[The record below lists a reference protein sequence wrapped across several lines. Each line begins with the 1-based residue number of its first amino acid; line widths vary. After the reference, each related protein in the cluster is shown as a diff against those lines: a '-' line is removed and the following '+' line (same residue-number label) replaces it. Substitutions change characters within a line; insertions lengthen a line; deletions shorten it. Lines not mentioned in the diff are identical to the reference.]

1 MKVKEIPRIV
11 YDRVYVAQDGR
22 EFKTME
28 ECEAYEISIDDIL
41 KRKKEVEKAVKKL
54 EIKEIFDHCWIRT
67 DRCFISD
74 NSAFAWYKLN
84 NEDDLELLEEYF
96 DEAIYIGRQINYP
109 DIVCIEQWDDGYNY
123 AFVSDM
129 IEEVKDYF
137 KDLGYKVMIEKE

>member
-1 MKVKEIPRIV
+1 MRVKEIPRTV

-54 EIKEIFDHCWIRT
+54 EIKNMEGSCWITT
-67 DRCFISD
+67 DGHYVSEMADF
-74 NSAFAWYKLN
+74 NWYKVN

-109 DIVCIEQWDDGYNY
+109 DIVCIEKWDDEYNY

-137 KDLGYKVMIEKE
+137 KDLGYKVTFEKE